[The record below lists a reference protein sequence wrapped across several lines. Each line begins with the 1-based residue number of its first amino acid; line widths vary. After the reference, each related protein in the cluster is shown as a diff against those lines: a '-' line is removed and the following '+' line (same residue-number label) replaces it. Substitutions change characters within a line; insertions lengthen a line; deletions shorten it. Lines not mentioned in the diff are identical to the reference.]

1 MHELC
6 EPLYLYIDDGP
17 EYVFYVYRLEEDVSL
32 LKEGGVRLS
41 IWVLRACSYKP
52 KAEGWHQGLCPP
64 ILFKGFFWFL
74 SFLLGLLSFNSF
86 RMVVRQMSFILLC
99 GTTIVPFNLKPF

>member
-41 IWVLRACSYKP
+41 IWVLRACSYKT
-52 KAEGWHQGLCPP
+52 KAEDWQQDFAP

-74 SFLLGLLSFNSF
+74 SFLMGLLSFNSF
-86 RMVVRQMSFILLC
+86 RMVVRQMSFILLW
-99 GTTIVPFNLKPF
+99 GTTIVSLQP